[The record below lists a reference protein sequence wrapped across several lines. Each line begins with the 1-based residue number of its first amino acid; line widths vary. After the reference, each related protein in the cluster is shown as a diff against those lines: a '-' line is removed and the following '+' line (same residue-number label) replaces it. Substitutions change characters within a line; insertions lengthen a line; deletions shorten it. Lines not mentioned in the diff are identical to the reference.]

1 MMAGKHRAKRFGGG
15 TLVLVIVLVLLVL
28 GTVGT
33 AFAAIRYDQARSD
46 LILPGVTVDGV
57 DVGGM
62 TRQQAIAAVQ
72 PAVDRALAATITIGA
87 GRTSWT
93 KTLADLGVSADVE
106 RAADQALALN
116 QRYPWW
122 SRTYHRIA
130 DKPVNRTFAIA
141 LSYDTTPV
149 SAFVTTVARKV
160 RVTGVDASYALVDGA
175 VRMTRSKAGVALASR
190 TQAAELLA
198 AAIKQGQSAVTLP
211 VATVPPKVPSSAVGK
226 AIVVNVSKNM
236 LYLYDGFKIVRTYHV
251 ATAMQGFVTP
261 DGAWEVINKV
271 VNPTWYNP
279 CLGQPGCW
287 AASEPAVIPPGPG
300 NPLGTRALYLN
311 APGIRI
317 HGTPSDSSIGS
328 WASHGCIRMHIS
340 ESEALYPLVPV
351 GTPVFIIGAPPWGVS
366 QSAGPAG

>member
-1 MMAGKHRAKRFGGG
+1 VTGKHRIKRFGGG
-15 TLVLVIVLVLLVL
+15 TLILLIVLGVLVL

-62 TRQQAIAAVQ
+62 TSAQAIMAVQ
-72 PAVDRALAATITIGA
+72 PTVARALDATIKVTA
-87 GRTSWT
+87 GHRSWT

-106 RAADQALALN
+106 RAVTEALALN
-116 QRYPWW
+116 QRFPWW

-130 DKPVNRTFAIA
+130 DKPVNGAFAIA
-141 LSYDTTPV
+141 LRYDTTPV
-149 SAFVTTVARKV
+149 SSFVTTVARKV
-160 RVTGVDASYALVDGA
+160 RVTGMDASYALVHGR
-175 VRMTRSKAGVALASR
+175 VHMTRSKPGEALASR
-190 TQAAELLA
+190 RQAAELLA
-198 AAIKQGQSAVTLP
+198 RAIHDGQASVSLSI
-211 VATVPPKVPSSAVGK
+211 ATVAPQVPTTAVGK

-236 LYLYDGFKIVRTYHV
+236 LYLYDDFKVIRTYHV

-261 DGAWEVINKV
+261 DGAWEIVNKAE
-271 VNPTWYNP
+271 NPTWHNP

-287 AASEPAVIPPGPG
+287 AASEPAVILPGPG

-340 ESEALYPLVPV
+340 QSEALYPLVPI

-366 QSAGPAG
+366 TSAGPAG